1 MVGEVGTMRWAE
13 GSMGGKRQTA
23 ERSRLRGRMLPKG
36 LMRQPAGPR
45 LLLLRIWNT
54 RKPGKA

>member
-1 MVGEVGTMRWAE
+1 MGWAE
-13 GSMGGKRQTA
+13 GSMGEKRRTA
-23 ERSRLRGRMLPKG
+23 ERSLLRGRMLPKG

-45 LLLLRIWNT
+45 LLPLRIWNT